1 MWKWLIPLVGALA
14 VFCGVLLVT
23 PPGFRTI
30 TDVLFGS
37 PRGPNADAAA
47 YALGA
52 ASSLALVA
60 LLGLAALCTAVP
72 WASRIIWRRP
82 AKR

>member
-1 MWKWLIPLVGALA
+1 MGKWLVPLVGALA
-14 VFCGVLLVT
+14 VFCGVLLIT

-47 YALGA
+47 FALGA
-52 ASSLALVA
+52 AASLALVA
-60 LLGLAALCTAVP
+60 LLVLTALCFGAE
-72 WASRIIWRRP
+72 WALIIVRRRP